1 MNTGKGPH
9 ITQTVVKGGFAET
22 KVTFEAELDFEEA
35 AVLFSNRSKHDV
47 ECFCQS

>member
-35 AVLFSNRSKHDV
+35 AVLFFNRSKHDV